1 MWGGNMDVSLETLIN
16 TVSRYNLYGIE
27 KVKKAY
33 EFAKIKHAGQYRE
46 SGEEYITH
54 PLAVAIILARLNA
67 DIDTICAGLLHDVI
81 EDTNTTQEDIA
92 AEFSSSVA
100 TLVMGVTNLTRA
112 SFNSKISSNNANL
125 RKLILGMNKDVRI
138 LIIKLADRLHNMMT
152 LQYKKNVEKQHMKA
166 METLSIYVPIAEA
179 LGLYNVKCDL
189 EDKCFMFLKP
199 DEYKKYTDIRNRYK
213 ESTQNLVAEVI
224 RRINEVLLA
233 NDIPN
238 TIKFRLQNVY
248 GIFKSL
254 MLRESL
260 EDIHDFL
267 AFKIILDDIDAC
279 YLSLRHVHE
288 TFKPLT
294 QYFKDYISL
303 PKPNHYQALHTTVI
317 GPESK
322 ILQMQLK
329 TASMEKIAKYGITDF
344 WHGDEDIGAKE
355 MQEALKE
362 NYHFYKAVL
371 EINKLASSNQEF
383 IELMKDEVFAEK
395 IHVFT
400 KDGILI
406 DDLSKGSTAL
416 DFAYRIHSDIGNSMV
431 AALVNGKSVNY
442 DYELKDGDTI
452 RIITDFNADGPTKEW
467 LSMAKTARAHKKIR
481 EFLNKQ
487 KRNGQSRTR
496 SL

>member
-1 MWGGNMDVSLETLIN
+1 M
-16 TVSRYNLYGIE
+16 
-27 KVKKAY
+27 
-33 EFAKIKHAGQYRE
+33 
-46 SGEEYITH
+46 
-54 PLAVAIILARLNA
+54 
-67 DIDTICAGLLHDVI
+67 
-81 EDTNTTQEDIA
+81 
-92 AEFSSSVA
+92 SV
-100 TLVMGVTNLTRA
+100 
-112 SFNSKISSNNANL
+112 
-125 RKLILGMNKDVRI
+125 
-138 LIIKLADRLHNMMT
+138 LADRLHNMMT
-152 LQYKKNVEKQHMKA
+152 LQYKKNLEKQQMKA

-179 LGLYNVKCDL
+179 LGLYKVKCDL

-199 DEYKKYTDIRNRYK
+199 NEYEKYTDIRNRYQ
-213 ESTQNLVAEVI
+213 ESTRNLVAEVTS
-224 RRINEVLLA
+224 RINEVLLA

-303 PKPNHYQALHTTVI
+303 PKQNHYQALHTTVI

-322 ILQMQLK
+322 IFQMQLK
-329 TASMEKIAKYGITDF
+329 TASMEKVALYGITDF
-344 WHGDEDIGAKE
+344 WHGDEDVGAKE
-355 MQEALKE
+355 MQASLKE

-383 IELMKDEVFAEK
+383 VELMKDEVFAEK

-400 KDGILI
+400 KDGVLI
-406 DDLSKGSTAL
+406 DDLAKGATAL
-416 DFAYRIHSDIGNSMV
+416 DFAYRIHSDIGDSMV

-442 DYELKDGDTI
+442 DYK
-452 RIITDFNADGPTKEW
+452 
-467 LSMAKTARAHKKIR
+467 HKYLFYMFVALMYINDKNH
-481 EFLNKQ
+481 LM
-487 KRNGQSRTR
+487 
-496 SL
+496 